1 MQLGMTLFKVVQ
13 KGLGFLSGQET
24 QPFIVGRHHFPCTAL
39 GGQRVDSAPHT
50 RGDSMVY
57 GRSHERKDIVH
68 GLPGQR
74 FPFPCSGF
82 GLACALFGLRIP
94 GRCLQKLSFE
104 GGKKIGR
111 QFDHRQG
118 VNFILE
124 MRLILTIVL
133 ADGLSFAF
141 APCKIGVHQVSDGDF
156 FPFDGVDAG
165 DGNLRKEFC
174 AFFLNQSRTD
184 ALTVSADSFPVA
196 FALGVRETKTVDTIR
211 LTGSRVTFGGLA
223 VENALKLGLYVF
235 SAGYV
240 AHEEII
246 TTNYSNWKMIIH
258 SLSKMYF
265 PENFSNDNTFDL
277 LIILAIILATCEG
290 QRESINRAAHHKK
303 RCAALLFYAFFAM
316 PNDRSRCLAHRQRP
330 VRGQSGRASKGRETK
345 RGGEG
350 RGGAA
355 TGSQRATNPPEM
367 PLRICGASSSLRV
380 RRRSRSDPIQ
390 DRFPA
395 QATRHGP
402 SRRRREG
409 LRQGMAEGGN

>member
-1 MQLGMTLFKVVQ
+1 
-13 KGLGFLSGQET
+13 
-24 QPFIVGRHHFPCTAL
+24 
-39 GGQRVDSAPHT
+39 
-50 RGDSMVY
+50 MVY

-141 APCKIGVHQVSDGDF
+141 APFKVGVHQVSDGDF
-156 FPFDGVDAG
+156 FPFDGGDAS

-174 AFFLNQSRTD
+174 ALFLNQGRTD

-265 PENFSNDNTFDL
+265 PEKFSNDNTFDL
-277 LIILAIILATCEG
+277 LIILAVILAICEG
-290 QRESINRAAHHKK
+290 QRERERERDSSHGK
-303 RCAALLFYAFFAM
+303 RIKC
-316 PNDRSRCLAHRQRP
+316 R
-330 VRGQSGRASKGRETK
+330 
-345 RGGEG
+345 
-350 RGGAA
+350 
-355 TGSQRATNPPEM
+355 
-367 PLRICGASSSLRV
+367 
-380 RRRSRSDPIQ
+380 
-390 DRFPA
+390 
-395 QATRHGP
+395 
-402 SRRRREG
+402 
-409 LRQGMAEGGN
+409 

>member
-1 MQLGMTLFKVVQ
+1 M
-13 KGLGFLSGQET
+13 
-24 QPFIVGRHHFPCTAL
+24 
-39 GGQRVDSAPHT
+39 
-50 RGDSMVY
+50 
-57 GRSHERKDIVH
+57 
-68 GLPGQR
+68 
-74 FPFPCSGF
+74 
-82 GLACALFGLRIP
+82 
-94 GRCLQKLSFE
+94 
-104 GGKKIGR
+104 
-111 QFDHRQG
+111 
-118 VNFILE
+118 NFILE

-246 TTNYSNWKMIIH
+246 TNYSNWKMIIH

-290 QRESINRAAHHKK
+290 QREHTDHLYLQNAIN
-303 RCAALLFYAFFAM
+303 
-316 PNDRSRCLAHRQRP
+316 
-330 VRGQSGRASKGRETK
+330 
-345 RGGEG
+345 
-350 RGGAA
+350 
-355 TGSQRATNPPEM
+355 
-367 PLRICGASSSLRV
+367 
-380 RRRSRSDPIQ
+380 
-390 DRFPA
+390 
-395 QATRHGP
+395 
-402 SRRRREG
+402 
-409 LRQGMAEGGN
+409 